1 MRDISSTSTST
12 HQSSS
17 SLRMPTIPSNS
28 LPVSSARYRAA
39 RRAARRPFIGRG
51 ACSEEEEDDDDEEE
65 DEEEGEED
73 DEEGVEEDEGAE
85 EEDLGRLT
93 RSARARGREPLE
105 PASSCC
111 DRRSVALSASAMS
124 RPLLSHHQSLDQLVL
139 TLRGRD
145 VVDLPFLPQAVHL
158 LELASD
164 RSRVV
169 VDVLGLTQQL
179 VSHSGEAPQGR
190 QRQREQTGDQAHA
203 DSSTKS

>member
-73 DEEGVEEDEGAE
+73 DEEGVEEEV
-85 EEDLGRLT
+85 LGRLT
-93 RSARARGREPLE
+93 RSARGRGREPLE

-145 VVDLPFLPQAVHL
+145 VVDLPFLPQAIHL
-158 LELASD
+158 LELAAD